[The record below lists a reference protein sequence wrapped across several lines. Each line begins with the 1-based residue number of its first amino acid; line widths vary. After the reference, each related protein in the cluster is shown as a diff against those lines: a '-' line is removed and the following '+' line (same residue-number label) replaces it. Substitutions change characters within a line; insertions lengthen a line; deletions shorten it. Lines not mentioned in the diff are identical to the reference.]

1 METKKNQ
8 GRWRPK
14 KDFWE
19 LKSKIANEAIQ
30 NKWKYWR
37 WRPKKEKKIDDSIN
51 TKISKHNKDIDTL
64 EKKNIEIHKNIKSKK
79 LDNNYTWSK
88 NEKHEKYSQVL
99 LRCAIIIFVISVLI
113 FISSKFQSN
122 KLVFSE
128 IKSSPTNE
136 NQKIEQEIWHEDLEN
151 VVIEVEVPDN
161 NYTVN
166 DEYTDIIK
174 TFYDKINNRDFS
186 SLADITDS
194 YLKKTDTYRTY
205 FSVNRLSNFL
215 DKIAGNKVYVSS
227 IKELPSNKDNVKKY
241 WYTIKY
247 KVDWINHLIEEARE
261 MAIINRNWRKLIWS
275 IMCVT
280 TGCSK
285 MPFFQK

>member
-37 WRPKKEKKIDDSIN
+37 WRPKKEKKIDDSVN
-51 TKISKHNKDIDTL
+51 TKLSNHSKDINAI
-64 EKKNIEIHKNIKSKK
+64 EKKNIEIHKGITSKK
-79 LDNNYTWSK
+79 LSNNYTLSK
-88 NEKHEKYSQVL
+88 SEKHEKYSQIL
-99 LRCAIIIFVISVLI
+99 LLCAILI
-113 FISSKFQSN
+113 FIISILLFTSSRIKKN
-122 KLVFSE
+122 KLNFTEIEDLSNSE
-128 IKSSPTNE
+128 IQQVEKQNE
-136 NQKIEQEIWHEDLEN
+136 NSEN
-151 VVIEVEVPDN
+151 VTIEIIEADSYKN
-161 NYTVN
+161 
-166 DEYTDIIK
+166 EYSDLIES
-174 TFYDKINNRDFS
+174 FYDKINNRDFS

-215 DKIAGNKVYVSS
+215 DKIAWNKVYITE
-227 IKELPSNKDNVKKY
+227 IKELPSDKPDVKHY

-247 KVDWINHLIEEARE
+247 KVDWVNHLIEEERE
-261 MAIINRNWRKLIWS
+261 MAIVNRNWKKLIWS